1 MSLTVEVSLISG
13 KAVSLQT
20 HGDESVESLRERV
33 TKAAC
38 TESSGS
44 WQRSTRELHWKCS

>member
-20 HGDESVESLRERV
+20 HVGRIRGIAEGAS
-33 TKAAC
+33 
-38 TESSGS
+38 
-44 WQRSTRELHWKCS
+44 H